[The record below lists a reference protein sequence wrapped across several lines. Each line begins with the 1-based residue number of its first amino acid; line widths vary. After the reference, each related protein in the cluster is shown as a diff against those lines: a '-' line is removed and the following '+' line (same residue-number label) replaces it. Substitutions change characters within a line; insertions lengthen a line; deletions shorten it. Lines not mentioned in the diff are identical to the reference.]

1 VSLSVAAE
9 VRRRAGDCCE
19 YCRIPEATFQ
29 RSFHIEHIVARQHG
43 GSSELGNLALAC
55 WLCNLKKGPNL
66 TGVDPETGQVT
77 ALFHPRHDLWSA
89 HFVVRLGQ
97 SSDPKIEIRG
107 KTAIGRTTVI
117 VLGMNAE
124 MRPMLRYALW
134 QEGKYAVPS

>member
-1 VSLSVAAE
+1 MSLSVAAE
-9 VRRRAGDCCE
+9 VRRRAGGCCE
-19 YCRIPEATFQ
+19 YCRIPEAAFQ

-66 TGVDPETGQVT
+66 TGVDPEAGRVT